1 LELGISGLELK
12 KGRPIM
18 KFKIRNNKPKK
29 VSKNFDSKDE
39 SNSLTSVYEELKLLK
54 EELKHLKK
62 EKNFEKEIKLLKK
75 ENEVLKKWKTLV
87 KIFDSNQPRQEKIK
101 KIYNRV
107 KADKNLRLTQ
117 VLKEFSIPISTF
129 YYELKKED
137 FD

>member
-1 LELGISGLELK
+1 
-12 KGRPIM
+12 M

-39 SNSLTSVYEELKLLK
+39 SNSLISVYEELKFLR
-54 EELKHLKK
+54 EEIKLFKK
-62 EKNFEKEIKLLKK
+62 REKNFEKEIKLLKK

-129 YYELKKED
+129 YYELKKKILTRKMKKL
-137 FD
+137 